1 MKFKAGLVFFAI
13 IIIAVA
19 FFVFLNSGEIQLTL
33 YPGESVHLPLS
44 ILILGSILLGV
55 FIMFL
60 ISLTIEMKL
69 KLKGRKIEKILNK
82 KISALESIK
91 KGLVNLLSG
100 KIKNARKD
108 LKSAYKLDEE
118 NFLPL
123 IFLKDIENEK
133 EIENIINKLPVELRK
148 FYLIDYFF
156 EHKSYENVVELGEEI
171 LQDSSFSN
179 KDILEKL
186 RDANLKLKNFD
197 KAIEIQQRIGKDDK
211 ILEKI
216 HYLKAKSSND
226 EKLIDDLIKKFPK
239 LTPAYMLKYEKKGDA
254 EILKEGFKKTKDDFF
269 IYKLYELYE
278 NSQDE
283 KIEKIIMKL
292 DSSPIGKFFKALILF
307 KKGNVN
313 EAKKIVNYLVND
325 ENFKIIASFLLAEIS
340 YRQEGELKESYEEL
354 RKVFNLDNLNIF
366 DFLCEQCKN
375 SFSKWSDFCE
385 NCGEFNALKLKWIK

>member
-1 MKFKAGLVFFAI
+1 MKFKAGLIFFAI
-13 IIIAVA
+13 IIIVVA
-19 FFVFLNSGEIQLTL
+19 IFVFLNSGEIQLTL
-33 YPGESVHLPLS
+33 YPGESIHLPLS

-69 KLKGRKIEKILNK
+69 KLKGRKVEKILNK
-82 KISALESIK
+82 KINALENIK

-100 KIKNARKD
+100 KIKNAKKD
-108 LKSAYKLDEE
+108 FKNAYKLDEE

-133 EIENIINKLPVELRK
+133 EVENIINKLPVELRK

-156 EHKSYENVVELGEEI
+156 ERQSYENVIELGEEI
-171 LQDSSFSN
+171 LSDSSFSN
-179 KDILEKL
+179 KEILEKL

-197 KAIEIQQRIGKDDK
+197 KAIEIQQRIGKDDT

-216 HYLKAKSSND
+216 YYLKAKSSND

-239 LTPAYMLKYEKKGDA
+239 LTPAYILKYEKKGDLD
-254 EILKEGFKKTKDDFF
+254 ILKEGFKKTKDDFF
-269 IYKLYELYE
+269 IFKLYELYE

-283 KIEKIIMKL
+283 KIAKTIMKF
-292 DSSPIGKFFKALILF
+292 DSIPIGKFFKALILF

-313 EAKKIVNYLVND
+313 DSKKIAETLVQN
-325 ENFKIIASFLLAEIS
+325 ENVKIIASFLLAEIT
-340 YRQEGELKESYEEL
+340 YRQEGELKESYEGL
-354 RKVFNLDNLNIF
+354 RKVFNLEELNIF
-366 DFLCEQCKN
+366 NFLCEQCKN

-385 NCGEFNALKLKWIK
+385 NCGEFNALKLKWLK